1 MMEAKGFKVKKIL
14 RELKF
19 LQAKPQMALYNLLM
33 WFLLLLIPLL
43 FLLKKIV
50 EVKEIKLQLPPSPP
64 QLPIIRNLH
73 QLGALPHQSFMKLSQ
88 KYGPV
93 MLLNF
98 GRIPFVIISSA
109 EAAREV
115 LKIHDLNTCNG
126 VQLIGSRKLTYNY
139 LDLAFAPYGDYWR
152 QMRKICVLELFSLKR
167 VQSFRFIREG
177 EVASLM
183 DTISQSA
190 SSATPVDLSEKMSA
204 LTASIVFRMAF
215 GQIFQGSDLDNHKF
229 EKLIRA
235 TEYFTG
241 GFTTEEFIPYVGWII
256 DRLNGYHAKLEK
268 VFHELDTFFEKAIND
283 HLKPERKIQGQEDI
297 IDVMLKIEKD
307 QIKPGEAQIT
317 KDNIKAVLLDIFLG
331 GVDTS
336 AITVVWAMSEL
347 ARNPRLMKK
356 AQEEIRNCIGK
367 KGRVTED
374 DIDQLPYLKMIIKET
389 LRLHPPAPLLL
400 RETTSHFKVNGYDIN
415 PKNLIQVNVWA
426 IGRDPKYWKNPEE
439 FYPERFTNNSIDFK
453 GNNFE
458 YLPFGS
464 GRRICPGIHI
474 GLITSE
480 IALANLLYCFDWKL
494 PNGMKNEDINMEEA
508 SGGSLVLYKKT
519 ALNLVPVNYL
529 Q

>member
-1 MMEAKGFKVKKIL
+1 
-14 RELKF
+14 
-19 LQAKPQMALYNLLM
+19 
-33 WFLLLLIPLL
+33 
-43 FLLKKIV
+43 
-50 EVKEIKLQLPPSPP
+50 
-64 QLPIIRNLH
+64 
-73 QLGALPHQSFMKLSQ
+73 
-88 KYGPV
+88 
-93 MLLNF
+93 
-98 GRIPFVIISSA
+98 
-109 EAAREV
+109 
-115 LKIHDLNTCNG
+115 
-126 VQLIGSRKLTYNY
+126 
-139 LDLAFAPYGDYWR
+139 
-152 QMRKICVLELFSLKR
+152 
-167 VQSFRFIREG
+167 
-177 EVASLM
+177 
-183 DTISQSA
+183 
-190 SSATPVDLSEKMSA
+190 MSA

-268 VFHELDTFFEKAIND
+268 VFHELDTFFQKAIND

-347 ARNPRLMKK
+347 ARNPTLMKK

-400 RETTSHFKVNGYDIN
+400 RETTSHFKVN
-415 PKNLIQVNVWA
+415 
-426 IGRDPKYWKNPEE
+426 
-439 FYPERFTNNSIDFK
+439 
-453 GNNFE
+453 
-458 YLPFGS
+458 
-464 GRRICPGIHI
+464 
-474 GLITSE
+474 
-480 IALANLLYCFDWKL
+480 
-494 PNGMKNEDINMEEA
+494 DINMEEA
-508 SGGSLVLYKKT
+508 CGGSLVLSKKT